1 MCWQHTH
8 RGRPSP
14 TDSHRIEG
22 QSPGRPG
29 KTECQQKVDRR
40 RGIEA
45 NVNNKYVHSSST
57 RRNDEDHA
65 AAPLGS
71 CALQTPTPITQYV
84 RWKAREGTGGLGSSG
99 VGIARCRCRACC
111 SDTRFAGKPC
121 EFQVPSVGAA
131 EGLTPNQRVG
141 AGPGASTCATLPQ
154 RRHTGC
160 PKRGHWET
168 KLRERQPIYREDRQC
183 TVSRP
188 ETRMG

>member
-1 MCWQHTH
+1 MLAKSRQAS
-8 RGRPSP
+8 R
-14 TDSHRIEG
+14 
-22 QSPGRPG
+22 
-29 KTECQQKVDRR
+29 DRSQR
-40 RGIEA
+40 KK
-45 NVNNKYVHSSST
+45 KYVHSSPT

-71 CALQTPTPITQYV
+71 RALQTPTSIAQYA
-84 RWKAREGTGGLGSSG
+84 RWKAREGPGGLGSSG

-111 SDTRFAGKPC
+111 SDTRFFAGKPC

-131 EGLTPNQRVG
+131 EGLTPNQRAG
-141 AGPGASTCATLPQ
+141 SGPGASTCATLPQ

-168 KLRERQPIYREDRQC
+168 KLRERQPMYREDRQC

-188 ETRMG
+188 ETRMGQADLRHAWDKQTSGGRTGDHSVSAP